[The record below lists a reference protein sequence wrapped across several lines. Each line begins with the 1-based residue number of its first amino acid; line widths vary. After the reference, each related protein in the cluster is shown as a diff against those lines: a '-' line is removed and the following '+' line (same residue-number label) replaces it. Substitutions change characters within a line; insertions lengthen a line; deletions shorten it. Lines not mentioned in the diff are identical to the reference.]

1 MHCEVQIEM
10 NMHLNINLL
19 NKFKQP
25 YTKQLSLLQVVAIH
39 IELCKPTC
47 SDSVERTIL
56 CIFLFYNA
64 SSGLQKAKI

>member
-19 NKFKQP
+19 NRFKQP

-64 SSGLQKAKI
+64 SSDLQKAKI